1 MIFYVNYNTK
11 RNTALDTL
19 FRDHHN
25 GLITAR
31 LIKKNSPENPNLP
44 KTIEGKRDYVIRFYQ
59 DELIRHFLNEEK
71 ILFPAVKGKAS
82 EIDNIIL
89 ELTDDHR
96 KIENL
101 IDVLLTGKN
110 VENILNILGVT
121 LEVHII
127 KEEKIL
133 FKIIQVILSK
143 EELNNIG
150 EILSKTLR
158 TKNGE

>member
-1 MIFYVNYNTK
+1 MK
-11 RNTALDTL
+11 RNTSLDTL
-19 FRDHHN
+19 LRDHRSA
-25 GLITAR
+25 LITAR

-44 KTIEGKRDYVIRFYQ
+44 NTIEGKRDYVIRFYQ

-71 ILFPAVKGKAS
+71 ILFPAVKGRAG
-82 EIDNIIL
+82 EIDNIIS

-101 IDVLLTGKN
+101 IDMLLSGKN
-110 VENILNILGVT
+110 ADNLLNILGVT

-133 FKIIQVILSK
+133 FKIIQVILSD

-150 EILSKTLR
+150 EILSR
-158 TKNGE
+158 TYKRKND

>member
-1 MIFYVNYNTK
+1 M
-11 RNTALDTL
+11 
-19 FRDHHN
+19 
-25 GLITAR
+25 
-31 LIKKNSPENPNLP
+31 
-44 KTIEGKRDYVIRFYQ
+44 
-59 DELIRHFLNEEK
+59 
-71 ILFPAVKGKAS
+71 FPAVKGKAS

-89 ELTDDHR
+89 DLTDDHR